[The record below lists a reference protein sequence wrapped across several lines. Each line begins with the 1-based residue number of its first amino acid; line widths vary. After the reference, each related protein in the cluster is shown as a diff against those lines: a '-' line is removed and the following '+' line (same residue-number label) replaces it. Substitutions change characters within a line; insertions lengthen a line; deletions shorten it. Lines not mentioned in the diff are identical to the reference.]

1 MATQSSSKELRPNP
15 FIAYRDPETGKWIVV
30 KSEARDVEVAAN

>member
-1 MATQSSSKELRPNP
+1 MAAQSSSKELRPNP

-30 KSEARDVEVAAN
+30 KPQTRDVEVAVA

>member
-1 MATQSSSKELRPNP
+1 MATQSSGKELRPNP

-30 KSEARDVEVAAN
+30 KSEPRDVEAAAA